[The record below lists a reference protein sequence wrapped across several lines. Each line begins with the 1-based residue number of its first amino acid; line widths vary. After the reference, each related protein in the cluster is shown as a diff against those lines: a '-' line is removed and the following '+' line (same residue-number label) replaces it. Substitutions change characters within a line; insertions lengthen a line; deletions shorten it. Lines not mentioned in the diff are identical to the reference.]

1 MSNDAPVPAA
11 KKPKYKPPL
20 TLRIFQVVLWMLV
33 VGAVAYMA
41 LPRLLTTAPTAQ
53 LGPGVPLNAPF
64 QLVNQDGQ
72 PVTEKAFAGKAAA
85 WFYGFTNCPDV
96 CPTALAEMATL
107 LKELGQD
114 AAKLNTVFVTVDPE
128 RDTPEVLK
136 PYVEYFDP
144 RIVGLTGDLAAIT
157 SMAKSRFVYFA
168 KVPQDGGGYDMEH
181 SAGIFLT
188 NAKGEF
194 VGTLDPEEPLE
205 TKLQKLRKLTAD
217 AA

>member
-1 MSNDAPVPAA
+1 MSNDIPTAA
-11 KKPKYKPPL
+11 TKKSKYKAPL
-20 TLRIFQVVLWMLV
+20 ILRLFQVVLWLLV
-33 VGAVAYMA
+33 AGAVAYMA
-41 LPRLLTTAPTAQ
+41 LPRLLVPAPVAQ
-53 LGPGVPLNAPF
+53 LGPGVPLAAPF
-64 QLVNQDGQ
+64 KLVNQDGQ
-72 PVTEKAFAGKAAA
+72 PVTERAFEGKAAA

-107 LKELGQD
+107 LKELGPE
-114 AAKLNTVFVTVDPE
+114 AARLKAVFVTVDPE
-128 RDTPEVLK
+128 RDTPQVLK
-136 PYVEYFDP
+136 PYIGYFDP

-194 VGTLDPEEPLE
+194 VGTLDPEESLE